1 MKSLMRPFVN
11 LSTANVELITR
22 FAQSQEMSGLANAS
36 ARKYFEAAQ
45 KTFGGWKPQGDAEL
59 VRCLTENVR
68 GYREYGQPQ
77 GGASHSLSGSRTA
90 RPEAFHGHVPL
101 LGTPVFVCS
110 PGNDRFHQ
118 GRTSARG
125 TEPPSKG

>member
-68 GYREYGQPQ
+68 GHREYGQPQ
-77 GGASHSLSGSRTA
+77 EEPAILLVGRERRDR
-90 RPEAFHGHVPL
+90 RPFMGMCL
-101 LGTPVFVCS
+101 Y
-110 PGNDRFHQ
+110 
-118 GRTSARG
+118 
-125 TEPPSKG
+125 